1 MVNSRRTFLKNSA
14 LAAAATSVLPASAFI
29 SPSKKDYLGLQLYSV
44 REAMYKDTPGS
55 LQKVAQLGYKYVEHA
70 GYQKGKFYTNYSA
83 KEFKAMLDSNG
94 LKMCSGH
101 TGFSME
107 NWDASTKD
115 FTDSWKQLVEDAAIV
130 GQQFVIS
137 PWIDESLYKTYDDLL
152 RFLEL
157 FNKNGELCKSHG
169 MRFGYHNHWFEFNTV
184 LNGQKMYDIILQ
196 KTDPALVVQQLDM
209 GNLYNGGA
217 IAIAVIMQ
225 YPDRFELMH
234 VKDEIPATQRAS
246 QGATQGKE
254 KYESTILGQGI
265 VDTKKV
271 CDQGKKGG
279 TKYFIVEQE
288 SYQGRDPFDDC
299 KKDFDIMKKWGY

>member
-1 MVNSRRTFLKNSA
+1 MGNSRRTFLRNSA
-14 LAAAATSVLPASAFI
+14 LAAAATSVLPASAFF

-44 REAMYKDTPGS
+44 RDAMAKDPAGS
-55 LQKVAQLGYKYVEHA
+55 LKKVAGMGYKYVEHA
-70 GYQKGKFYTNYSA
+70 GYNNGKFYGYA
-83 KEFKAMLDSNG
+83 PRDFKALLDSNG

-101 TGFSME
+101 TSFTMGG
-107 NWDASTKD
+107 WDASKKD
-115 FTDSWKQLVEDAAIV
+115 FTDTWKQLVEDAAIA
-130 GQQFVIS
+130 GQQFVIN
-137 PWIDESLYKTYDDLL
+137 PWIDESSYKTYDDLIRL
-152 RFLEL
+152 LEL
-157 FNKNGELCKSHG
+157 FNKCGELCKTHG

-225 YPDRFELMH
+225 YPNRFELMH
-234 VKDEIPATQRAS
+234 VKDEIP
-246 QGATQGKE
+246 ATQGKE

-279 TKYFIVEQE
+279 TQYYIVEQE

-299 KKDFDIMKKWGY
+299 KKDYDIMRQWGY

>member
-1 MVNSRRTFLKNSA
+1 
-14 LAAAATSVLPASAFI
+14 
-29 SPSKKDYLGLQLYSV
+29 
-44 REAMYKDTPGS
+44 
-55 LQKVAQLGYKYVEHA
+55 
-70 GYQKGKFYTNYSA
+70 
-83 KEFKAMLDSNG
+83 
-94 LKMCSGH
+94 MCSGH
-101 TGFSME
+101 TKFGADS
-107 NWDASTKD
+107 WDAGKND
-115 FTDSWKQLVEDAAIV
+115 FTDTWKYTVEDAATA

-137 PWIDESLYKTYDDLL
+137 PWIDESLRTSYDGLVK
-152 RFLEL
+152 FLEL
-157 FNKNGELCKSHG
+157 FNKNGELCKAHG

-234 VKDEIPATQRAS
+234 VKDEIT
-246 QGATQGKE
+246 ATQGTE

-271 CDQGKKGG
+271 CDQGRKGG
-279 TKYFIVEQE
+279 TKYYIVEQE

-299 KKDFDIMKKWGY
+299 KKDYDIMRQWGY

>member
-1 MVNSRRTFLKNSA
+1 MGNSRRTFLKNSA
-14 LAAAATSVLPASAFI
+14 LAVAATSVLPASAFV
-29 SPSKKDYLGLQLYSV
+29 SPTKRDYLGLQLYSV
-44 REAMYKDTPGS
+44 REAMGKDPAGS
-55 LQKVAQLGYKYVEHA
+55 LKKVADMGYKYVEHA
-70 GYQKGKFYTNYSA
+70 GYTNGKFYGYGP
-83 KEFKAMLDSNG
+83 KEFKALLDGNG

-101 TGFSME
+101 TRFGAD
-107 NWDASTKD
+107 NWDASKKD
-115 FTDSWKQLVEDAAIV
+115 FTDSWKQLVEDAATA

-137 PWIDESLYKTYDDLL
+137 PWIDETLRKNYDDLI

-157 FNKNGELCKSHG
+157 FNKCGELCKTHG

-234 VKDEIPATQRAS
+234 VKDEIPATQG
-246 QGATQGKE
+246 QE

-265 VDTKKV
+265 VDTQKV
-271 CDQGKKGG
+271 CDQGRKGG
-279 TKYFIVEQE
+279 TKYYIVEQE

-299 KKDFDIMKKWGY
+299 KKDYDIMKTWGY

>member
-1 MVNSRRTFLKNSA
+1 MGNSRRTFLKTSA
-14 LAAAATSVLPASAFI
+14 LAAAATSVLPASALFA
-29 SPSKKDYLGLQLYSV
+29 PSKKDYLGLQLYSV
-44 REAMYKDTPGS
+44 RDAMNKDAAGS
-55 LQKVAQLGYKYVEHA
+55 LKKVAEMGYKYVEHA
-70 GYQKGKFYTNYSA
+70 GYGNRKFYGYDP
-83 KEFKAMLDSNG
+83 KDFKALLDSNG

-101 TGFSME
+101 TKFGADS
-107 NWDASTKD
+107 WDAAKND
-115 FTDSWKQLVEDAAIV
+115 FTDTWKYTVEDAAIA

-137 PWIDESLYKTYDDLL
+137 PWIDESLRTSYEGLV

-157 FNKNGELCKSHG
+157 FNKCGELCKAHG

-184 LNGQKMYDIILQ
+184 LNGKKMYDIILQ

-217 IAIAVIMQ
+217 IAIAVLMQ

-234 VKDEIPATQRAS
+234 VKDEIPAK
-246 QGATQGKE
+246 QGEE

-271 CDQGKKGG
+271 CDQGRKGG

-299 KKDFDIMKKWGY
+299 KQDYAIMRGWGY

>member
-1 MVNSRRTFLKNSA
+1 MANSRRTFLKNSA
-14 LAAAATSVLPASAFI
+14 LAAAAASVLPASAFISPSI

-44 REAMYKDTPGS
+44 RDAMNKDAAGS
-55 LQKVAQLGYKYVEHA
+55 LKKVAEMGYKYVEHA
-70 GYQKGKFYTNYSA
+70 GYGNRKFYGYDP
-83 KEFKAMLDSNG
+83 KEFKSLLDGNG

-101 TGFSME
+101 TKFGEDS
-107 NWDASTKD
+107 WDAAKND
-115 FTDSWKQLVEDAAIV
+115 FTDTWKYTVEDAAIA

-137 PWIDESLYKTYDDLL
+137 PWIDESLRTSYDGLVK
-152 RFLEL
+152 FLEL
-157 FNKNGELCKSHG
+157 FNKCGELCKSHG

-196 KTDPALVVQQLDM
+196 KTDPVLVVQQLDM

-234 VKDEIPATQRAS
+234 VKDEIPATQ
-246 QGATQGKE
+246 GKE

-271 CDQGKKGG
+271 CDQGKKGE

-299 KKDFDIMKKWGY
+299 KKDYDIMRQWGY